1 MLDADT
7 YDAGYVRVF
16 RTVFPR
22 AIVVAVRAPVTAAK
36 IAAALKT
43 SR

>member
-7 YDAGYVRVF
+7 YGLSDVRTL

-22 AIVVAVRAPVTAAK
+22 AVVAAVRAPVTAAK
-36 IAAALKT
+36 IAAAL
-43 SR
+43 RQVR